1 MRKLFTLSLVLIFSA
16 GLSLF
21 AQQKMKI
28 SGVITS
34 ADDNTAVIGAV
45 VSVDGTQTAVL
56 SDVDGRYMINANVG
70 QTLTFSY
77 IGKKEVSIPVE
88 AGRDVVDVIL
98 EAKSE
103 SIDDIVVIA
112 YGTRKKNTVAGSVAS
127 VSAKS
132 IQDAPV
138 ASFDQALQGKA
149 TGLTVL
155 QNTGEPSAPATFQIR
170 GVNSI
175 NSGTAPLFILD
186 GIAVSSSDF
195 SALNPADIQSVSVLK
210 DAASTSIYGAR
221 AANGVIVIT
230 TKRGAM
236 GTKARVNASVQY
248 GVSDLAYGKWDIMNT
263 AQRIQYEQEIGL
275 GEGINYDALRGINVD
290 WRDMVYNQS
299 APMTSYNINVSGASD
314 VFNYYL
320 SGNVHNQTGIAKG
333 SSFDRYAFRA
343 NLEARAASW
352 LKLGTN
358 VTMSFEDISEAT
370 EGEYTTVTPISASRF
385 MLPYWN
391 PYNKDGSL
399 ASLSDGTWLG
409 TNQNPL
415 EWLENNPLRT
425 TRTKVIGSVFLEIEP
440 VKNFKIRSTFGV
452 DATDAKVK
460 TSSNPSYAP
469 NYGQGMMGRSA
480 TTAYNIT
487 WTNLASYNFNKGKS
501 DWNFLLGQET
511 VSNEQEGFN
520 FTGRGQNN
528 DKLLN
533 MSNATSVTSWGD
545 FISKSSYLSVFA
557 RGEYNYDSRYYV
569 EASVREDGSSKFGKN
584 RQWATFWAGGFMW
597 NAKGENFLRNTD
609 WLSNAQASFSIG
621 TSGNSSI
628 PPYDHLALVGGGKLY
643 NGVSGVSPIS
653 MGNEDLTW
661 EKTRTINLGVKLGF
675 LNRIDFGVEFYDK
688 MTSDMLMEVPVSF
701 ATGYM
706 TKWDNIGKMLNRGVE
721 FDLNVNIINSRDFRW
736 SVNGNASYNYN
747 EIKELYNGRDTY
759 EMTNY
764 NTILQVGKP
773 YGIFYLNR
781 FAGVNPVNG
790 DALWYDKAGELTD
803 VLSADDRVL
812 LEDKSWFA
820 PWQGGFGTEFSWR
833 GLSLSAQFSWVADRW
848 MVNNDRW
855 FDESNGMFASNN
867 QSARLLNRWKKPG
880 DISDIPRHGV
890 FANEMD
896 TRFLEDASFLRLKNL
911 TLSYTMPS
919 EWFLWSRGVWS
930 GCRVYFQAQNLFTWT
945 EFTGMDPESNMNI
958 YQASYPMSRQFSFGV
973 ELTF

>member
-16 GLSLF
+16 GVSLS
-21 AQQKMKI
+21 AQEKMKI

-45 VSVDGTQTAVL
+45 VSVDGTSTAAL
-56 SDVDGRYMINANVG
+56 SDVDGRYTINANVG
-70 QTLTFSY
+70 QTLMFSY
-77 IGKKEVSIPVE
+77 IGKKEISIPVE
-88 AGRDVVDVIL
+88 AGRNVIDVIL
-98 EAKSE
+98 ETKAE
-103 SIDDIVVIA
+103 SIDDVVVIA
-112 YGTRKKNTVAGSVAS
+112 YGTRKKNTVAGSVAT
-127 VSAKS
+127 VSSKS
-132 IQDAPV
+132 IGDAPV

-175 NSGTAPLFILD
+175 NSGTTPLFILD
-186 GIAVSSSDF
+186 GIAVSANDF

-210 DAASTSIYGAR
+210 DAASTAIYGAR

-230 TKRGAM
+230 SKRGVA
-236 GTKARVNASVQY
+236 GTRARVNASVQF
-248 GVSDLAYGKWDIMNT
+248 GFADLAYGKWDIMNT
-263 AQRIQYEQEIGL
+263 AQRIQYEQEIGM

-290 WRDMVYNQS
+290 WRDMVYNQG
-299 APMTSYNINVSGASD
+299 APLSSYNINVSGASD
-314 VFNYYL
+314 VFNYYI
-320 SGNVHNQTGIAKG
+320 SGNVHNQTGLAKG

-352 LKLGTN
+352 LKIGTN
-358 VTMSFEDISEAT
+358 VALSFEDIEEAS

-391 PYNKDGSL
+391 PYNADGSL

-415 EWLENNPLRT
+415 EWLANNPMRT
-425 TRTKVIGSVFLEIEP
+425 TRTKVIASAFLEAEP
-440 VKNFKIRSTFGV
+440 VENFKIRSTFGV

-460 TSSNPSYAP
+460 MSINPSYAP
-469 NYGQGMMGRSA
+469 SYGQGMVGRSA
-480 TTAYNIT
+480 TTAYNLT
-487 WTNLASYNFNKGKS
+487 WTNTLNYNFYKGRS
-501 DWNFLLGQET
+501 DWNFLLGQELI
-511 VSNEQEGFN
+511 SNDTEGFN
-520 FTGRGQNN
+520 VSGRGQNN

-533 MSNATSVTSWGD
+533 MSSATFVDSWGD
-545 FISKSSYLSVFA
+545 MIVKSSYLSVFA

-569 EASVREDGSSKFGKN
+569 EGSVRGDGSSKFGKN
-584 RQWATFWAGGFMW
+584 RRWAAFWAGGFMW
-597 NAKGENFLRNTD
+597 NAKGEKFLKNVD

-628 PPYDHLALVGGGKLY
+628 PAYDHLALVGGGKLY

-661 EKTRTINLGVKLGF
+661 EKTRTINLGLKVGF
-675 LNRIDFGVEFYDK
+675 LNRVDFGVEFYDK
-688 MTSDMLMEVPVSF
+688 LTSDLLMEVPVSF

-706 TKWDNIGKMLNRGVE
+706 TKWENIGKMLNRGVE

-759 EMTNY
+759 EMAAY
-764 NTILQVGKP
+764 STILQVGKP

-781 FAGVNPVNG
+781 FAGVNPANG
-790 DALWYDKAGELTD
+790 DPMWYDKTGNLTN
-803 VLSADDRVL
+803 VQSAEDRVL
-812 LEDKSWFA
+812 LDDKSWFA
-820 PWQGGFGTEFSWR
+820 PWQGGFGTEFSWK

-855 FDESNGMFASNN
+855 FDESNGMFATNN
-867 QSARLLNRWKKPG
+867 QSARLLSRWKKPG
-880 DISDIPRHGV
+880 DITDIPRHGIYSS
-890 FANEMD
+890 EMD

-911 TLSYTMPS
+911 MLSYTMPS
-919 EWFLWSRGVWS
+919 EWFLWSRGVLS
-930 GCRVYFQAQNLFTWT
+930 GIRVYVQGQNLFTWT

-958 YQASYPMSRQFSFGV
+958 YQASYPMSRQYSFGL
-973 ELTF
+973 EITF